1 LIRRLVELWP
11 WLPREGR
18 PPVPVA
24 VLILLLALAFAA
36 TLLFAWLAG
45 GLPGPTRGAG

>member
-1 LIRRLVELWP
+1 MRRLVELWP

-24 VLILLLALAFAA
+24 VLVVLLVLAAFI
-36 TLLFAWLAG
+36 TILFAWLAG
-45 GLPGPTRGAG
+45 GLPGPAPASG